1 MEPKELLLGDLN
13 LVGRYHFYLICRS
26 TLSMMG
32 EEKVSKSSMSKQ
44 MMITTLQFVAAT
56 GLPYPTV
63 VRWAQTG
70 VIPGVAKAETLRGP
84 VWMIPQISLER
95 FEDWRPKRG
104 RPRKVLRKS

>member
-1 MEPKELLLGDLN
+1 MLSK
-13 LVGRYHFYLICRS
+13 LVGRYHFYLISPS
-26 TLSMMG
+26 TLSMMARG
-32 EEKVSKSSMSKQ
+32 KGSRIGMRKQ
-44 MMITTLQFVAAT
+44 IMITTLQFVAAT

-104 RPRKVLRKS
+104 RPRKMGKKSSI

>member
-1 MEPKELLLGDLN
+1 MAPGKD
-13 LVGRYHFYLICRS
+13 
-26 TLSMMG
+26 
-32 EEKVSKSSMSKQ
+32 SKIGMRKRL
-44 MMITTLQFVAAT
+44 MITTLQFVAAT

-104 RPRKVLRKS
+104 RPRKVSKTSQI